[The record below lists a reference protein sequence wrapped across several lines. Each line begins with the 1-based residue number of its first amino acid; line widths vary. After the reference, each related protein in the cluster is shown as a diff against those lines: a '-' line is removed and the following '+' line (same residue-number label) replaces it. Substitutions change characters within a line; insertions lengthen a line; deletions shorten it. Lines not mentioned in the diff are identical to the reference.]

1 MAMLNNQRVS
11 SGWLVVWNMTF
22 IKNPFHIWNVIL
34 PIEELHHFSRW
45 FSNHQ
50 PAGILCIVYTMNLI
64 LPWINRIQLMTCV
77 GIGFHGKFYPFFWL
91 RSIFQRCSIVAFT
104 QLNLGIWPVGP
115 VAPPQVKL
123 PSQGRSVFAIS
134 LQKLTI
140 CGRFVDSM
148 LGSSEISHEHIPHGW
163 YKINHLMYPMKY
175 HHQMVNYWAMWLTR
189 PRRESLQAGKA
200 QRLAKI
206 NGQTQRKGTPTDR

>member
-1 MAMLNNQRVS
+1 MSSFPLRNSIFQDGFLTTNQLVFYVLYILWTWYYHGS
-11 SGWLVVWNMTF
+11 IEFNWWLVLELDFTGNS
-22 IKNPFHIWNVIL
+22 IL
-34 PIEELHHFSRW
+34 
-45 FSNHQ
+45 
-50 PAGILCIVYTMNLI
+50 
-64 LPWINRIQLMTCV
+64 
-77 GIGFHGKFYPFFWL
+77 FFWL

-189 PRRESLQAGKA
+189 QRRESLQAGKA